1 MTDRGKNLIAGL
13 ILITPVI
20 LWRAYVAAALYGW
33 FAPPAWGVIS
43 FRTFCGLALVGTML
57 IVTSGKR
64 ESDPFDL
71 GYAVFSML
79 VGPLAALALGWLIK
93 TMI

>member
-1 MTDRGKNLIAGL
+1 
-13 ILITPVI
+13 
-20 LWRAYVAAALYGW
+20 
-33 FAPPAWGVIS
+33 
-43 FRTFCGLALVGTML
+43 ML